1 MRSWGGFM
9 NNFSAFARPALAWFG
24 GFLLAAVLA
33 APTALAEEQDKGG
46 PIPAMILK
54 VEGDGTPKVKK
65 AFGVEEAAG
74 AGGKV
79 FPGDRVI
86 TDDRSAVFLLLND
99 GSVLKVGL
107 ASEFKLE
114 TAELNDRFLSW
125 AFRLVKGTMR
135 ALVEKSPDPD
145 TRVRIHTPSGT
156 VGVRGTEFVV
166 AVDEESKMSFLYTIE
181 GLVAYGPPDCE
192 KHNTCTEVRA
202 GEMTSLQEGQ
212 KDVPKPR
219 AFEPKELFSVKTTD
233 GGKPAATRATD
244 SRMSLFQ
251 DAKRVTAKF
260 KQDMEDEAL
269 KELVR
274 EASESLAAA
283 QDRAIGRTKAQRA
296 AMHNAIKDG
305 SYRDI
310 LAAADAFAEKKD
322 IFFAGTNDGAENLV
336 AQTAAAKF
344 RLGAAVKEAKQA
356 GVFGNVGLGKD
367 GQLTV
372 KWKDEKFELRKNL
385 EYDKATGAKT
395 KLETLNRA
403 ADNYRKVLEFAEAHP
418 APKGKD
424 KGGEGGGQAGS
435 ATQAAAGD
443 TKKSVVEMNR
453 ESSCRGW
460 FCRFRA
466 MRHEIDAS
474 TEGVVNAFAGTSTGE
489 NKASSFSAASNNK
502 GEYKTEYFR
511 KAIPGD
517 SCFRE
522 EKDCKMVPCKAFYQ
536 GKKCKKGESLQE
548 CTTKK
553 VPVRCAGSN

>member
-9 NNFSAFARPALAWFG
+9 NTFRAFLGLFLASA
-24 GFLLAAVLA
+24 LLAPQAVA
-33 APTALAEEQDKGG
+33 DDDREKGG

-54 VEGDGTPKVKK
+54 VEGEGTAKVKK

-135 ALVEKSPDPD
+135 ALVEKSPDPE

-166 AVDEESKMSFLYTIE
+166 AVDDESKTSHLYMIE
-181 GLVAYGPPDCE
+181 GLVTYGPPDCE
-192 KHNTCTEVRA
+192 KHNACTEVRA
-202 GEMTSLQEGQ
+202 GETTSLREGQ
-212 KDVPKPR
+212 KEVPKPR
-219 AFEPKELFSVKTTD
+219 AYEVKEIFSVKVSD
-233 GGKPAATRATD
+233 GGKPAGTRSTD

-260 KQDMEDEAL
+260 KQDMDDETL

-283 QDRAIGRTKAQRA
+283 QDRAIGRTKAQRL
-296 AMHNAIKDG
+296 AMHASMKDG
-305 SYRDI
+305 TYRNI
-310 LAAADAFAEKKD
+310 LAAADAYAEKKD
-322 IFFAGTNDGAENLV
+322 IFFAGTNDGAENLL

-344 RLGAAVKEAKQA
+344 RLGAAVKEAKEA
-356 GVFGNVGLGKD
+356 GVFGNIGLGK
-367 GQLTV
+367 GGIFTV
-372 KWKDEKFELRKNL
+372 SWKDEKFEQKRNIN
-385 EYDKATGAKT
+385 YDKAPAAKA
-395 KLETLNRA
+395 KLETLSRA

-418 APKGKD
+418 APKDQGN
-424 KGGEGGGQAGS
+424 GGGQGQAGGS
-435 ATQAAAGD
+435 SGEN
-443 TKKSVVEMNR
+443 KVSVVQQNR
-453 ESSCRGW
+453 EAACRGW
-460 FCRFRA
+460 FCRYRA
-466 MRHEIDAS
+466 FTHSMNAS
-474 TEGVVNAFAGTSTGE
+474 SEGVVNAFAGNSYGS
-489 NKASSFSAASNNK
+489 NNASSFSAASNNK
-502 GEYKTEYFR
+502 GEFKTEYFK

-522 EKDCKMVPCKAFYQ
+522 EKDCKMVPCKGFYS

-553 VPVRCAGSN
+553 IPVRCSGNGG